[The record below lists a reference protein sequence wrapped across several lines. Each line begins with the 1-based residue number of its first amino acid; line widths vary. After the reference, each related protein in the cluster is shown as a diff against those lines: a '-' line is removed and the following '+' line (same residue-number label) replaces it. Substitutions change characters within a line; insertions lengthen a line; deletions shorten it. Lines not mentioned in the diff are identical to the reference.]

1 MNSGRILIIEDNID
15 IQLSAKLLLK
25 KNFATVSTF
34 EEPANAYE
42 HLRFS
47 PYDVVLLDMN
57 FSRGETSGSEGF
69 YWLKKIKQLRPQ
81 MVVIM
86 VTAFGDV
93 DIAIKAIKAGASDFV
108 LKPWQNEKLL
118 ATVSAAYELSQ
129 SRERVELLEARQ
141 RIQHEGPEWENAGLI
156 GTSDAIKRVNQ
167 LIDKVAATDANVLVL
182 GENGTGKE
190 VVAKLIHK
198 RSLRKNEVFVK
209 VDLGAIPES
218 LFESEL
224 FGHRKGAFTDARED
238 RTGRFEAAQGGTLF
252 LDEIGN
258 LSLPMQSKLLT
269 TLQSKQVIRV
279 GSNLPIDID
288 IRMICATNVPLHNLA
303 VENRFRK
310 DLLYRINTVEINL
323 PPLKQRGNDIILLA
337 NHFLD
342 QFAKK
347 YQKPELK
354 FAKTIEKALFDYPW
368 PGNIREL
375 QHAIER
381 AVILADNATIMPY
394 DLIPQNAG
402 AYPVERIEKSNNL
415 NLEEVEK
422 QLINKALQQ
431 HNGNISQASKEL
443 GLTRA
448 ALYRRMD
455 KYGI

>member
-1 MNSGRILIIEDNID
+1 MNSGRVLIIEDNID

-25 KNFATVSTF
+25 KNFAAVSTF
-34 EEPANAYE
+34 EDPANAYE

-57 FSRGETSGSEGF
+57 FSRGETSGTEGF

-93 DIAIKAIKAGASDFV
+93 DIAIRAIKAGASDFV

-129 SRERVELLEARQ
+129 SRDRVELLEARQ

-279 GSNLPIDID
+279 GSNLPVDID

-323 PPLKQRGNDIILLA
+323 PPLKQRGSDIILLA
-337 NHFLD
+337 NHFLE
-342 QFAKK
+342 QYSKK
-347 YQKPELK
+347 YQKTELK
-354 FAKTIEKALFDYPW
+354 FSKTIEKALFDYPW

-394 DLIPQNAG
+394 DLIPQNG
-402 AYPVERIEKSNNL
+402 AVYPVERIEKSNNL

-431 HNGNISQASKEL
+431 HNGNIS
-443 GLTRA
+443 
-448 ALYRRMD
+448 
-455 KYGI
+455 

>member
-1 MNSGRILIIEDNID
+1 MNSGRVLIIEDNID

-34 EEPANAYE
+34 EDPANGYE

-57 FSRGETSGSEGF
+57 FSRGETSGNEGF

-323 PPLKQRGNDIILLA
+323 PPLKQRGSDIILLA
-337 NHFLD
+337 NHFLE

-354 FAKTIEKALFDYPW
+354 FSKTIEKALFDYPW

-448 ALYRRMD
+448 ALYRRME